1 MSELLMDAPASG
13 AQEAGEVVLRLSGV
27 VKTFPG
33 VRALDGVELEVRA
46 GEVHCLLG
54 QNGAGK
60 STLIKVLAGV
70 HRPDEGRVEWLGEQV
85 SFGSPQAAMK
95 AGIAT
100 IYQEL
105 DLVDY
110 LSVAENVYLG
120 HEPRSL
126 GFVQKGTA
134 ARQTRELLGRLG
146 HGEIPARRLV
156 RSLPAAGKQ
165 IVSMARALS
174 HEAKLIIMDEPSAVL
189 AHDEVGNLFRII
201 RELTAQGIA
210 VVYISHRL
218 EEIREIG
225 DRVTVLKD
233 GRTSAVNLPARTT
246 PTRDLVS
253 RMTGRSIEYVFPP
266 RAQQEPG
273 EKEHGS
279 SRPAAAQAAGQGTP
293 HVPLLTVRG
302 LGRTGEFADV
312 DLDVRAGEIVGI
324 AGLVGSGRSELLE
337 TVFGARTPDA
347 GTVAVGGRPLPP
359 GNVAAAVRAGLG
371 MAPEER
377 KSQALLLGE
386 PIYRNMTLTT
396 FSGFAT
402 AGFTD
407 AGREQAEAMK
417 IADLLELRPR
427 DVRRAVRT
435 LSGGNQQKVVVG
447 RWLLG
452 GTRLLLLDEPTRGVD
467 VGARAELYQVI
478 RGLADQGVGVL
489 LVSSE
494 VPEVLGLSDRVLVM
508 REGRVVHTAPAEGLA
523 EEDVLDLVMAGSLTA
538 TDERTEEQA

>member
-1 MSELLMDAPASG
+1 MSEQVSTEQTDS
-13 AQEAGEVVLRLSGV
+13 AQPNIVLRLTDV

-33 VRALDGVELEVRA
+33 VRALDGVQLEVRA

-60 STLIKVLAGV
+60 STLIKILSGA
-70 HRPDEGRVEWLGEQV
+70 HQPDSGQVEWLGEEV
-85 SFGSPQAAMK
+85 NFANPQAAMK

-105 DLVDY
+105 DLVDD
-110 LSVAENVYLG
+110 LSVAENAFLG
-120 HEPRSL
+120 HEPRTL
-126 GFVQKGTA
+126 GFVRR
-134 ARQTRELLGRLG
+134 ARMERQANEILGRLG
-146 HGEIPARRLV
+146 HGEIPSSRMV

-174 HEAKLIIMDEPSAVL
+174 HDARLIIMDEPSAVL

-210 VVYISHRL
+210 VIYISHRMDEL
-218 EEIREIG
+218 REIG

-233 GRTSAVNLPARTT
+233 GRTTAANLPARTT
-246 PTRDLVS
+246 PTKDLVS
-253 RMTGRSIEYVFPP
+253 RMTGRNIEYVFP
-266 RAQQEPG
+266 E
-273 EKEHGS
+273 
-279 SRPAAAQAAGQGTP
+279 RPAAATAVTEATE
-293 HVPLLTVRG
+293 LLRVDG
-302 LGRTGEFADV
+302 LCREGEFQNV
-312 DLDVRAGEIVGI
+312 SLDVRAGEIVGI

-337 TVFGARTPDA
+337 CIYGARRA
-347 GTVAVGGRPLPP
+347 QFGTVTMNGRKLRSGSVG
-359 GNVAAAVRAGLG
+359 AAVKAGMG

-386 PIYRNMTLTT
+386 PIYRNVTLAT
-396 FSGFAT
+396 FTRYASF
-402 AGFTD
+402 GFTN
-407 AGREQAEAMK
+407 AGKERAEAEQ
-417 IADLLELRPR
+417 IADSLELRPR

-452 GTRLLLLDEPTRGVD
+452 DTRLLLLDEPTRGVD

-478 RGLADQGVGVL
+478 RALAERGVGVL

-494 VPEVLGLSDRVLVM
+494 VPEVLGLADRVLVM
-508 REGRVVHTAPAEGLA
+508 REGRVVREAPAGELD
-523 EEDVLDLVMAGSLTA
+523 EDTVLDLVMSGSLMEGA
-538 TDERTEEQA
+538 PA

>member
-1 MSELLMDAPASG
+1 MSEQVAETSD
-13 AQEAGEVVLRLSGV
+13 VVLRLSGV

-70 HRPDEGRVEWLGEQV
+70 HRPDAGRVEWLGEEV
-85 SFGSPQAAMK
+85 SFSGPQAAMK

-110 LSVAENVYLG
+110 LTVAENIYLG
-120 HEPRSL
+120 HEPRSF
-126 GFVQKGTA
+126 GFVHKGQA
-134 ARQTRELLGRLG
+134 ARQTGELLGRLG
-146 HGEIPARRLV
+146 HGEIPPQRLV
-156 RSLPAAGKQ
+156 KSLPAAGKQ

-174 HEAKLIIMDEPSAVL
+174 HSAKLIIMDEPSAVL

-233 GRTSAVNLPARTT
+233 GRTSAVNLPARST

-253 RMTGRSIEYVFPP
+253 RMTGRSIEYVFPERP
-266 RAQQEPG
+266 NTAPG
-273 EKEHGS
+273 E
-279 SRPAAAQAAGQGTP
+279 R
-293 HVPLLTVRG
+293 LLEVRG
-302 LGRTGEFADV
+302 LGRSGEFTHV
-312 DLDVRAGEIVGI
+312 DLDVHAGEIVGI
-324 AGLVGSGRSELLE
+324 AGLVGSGRSEVLE
-337 TVFGARTPDA
+337 TIFGARQAEA
-347 GTVAVGGRPLPP
+347 GTVVMNGKALPP
-359 GNVAAAVRAGLG
+359 GNVAAAVRAGIG

-396 FSGFAT
+396 FPGYAT

-407 AGREQAEAMK
+407 AGKEQAEAMRV
-417 IADLLELRPR
+417 ADQLELRPR

-452 GTRLLLLDEPTRGVD
+452 DTRLLILDEPTRGVD

-478 RGLADQGVGVL
+478 RDLAASGVGVL

-508 REGRVVHTAPAEGLA
+508 REGRVVRSAPATELN

-538 TDERTEEQA
+538 ATTEEVAA

>member
-1 MSELLMDAPASG
+1 MTAEPT
-13 AQEAGEVVLRLSGV
+13 AGNVVLRLTDV

-33 VRALDGVELEVRA
+33 VRALDGVELEVEA

-70 HRPDEGRVEWLGEQV
+70 HRPDSGHVEWLGQPVE
-85 SFGSPQAAMK
+85 FATPQAAMK

-110 LSVAENVYLG
+110 LTVAENIYLG
-120 HEPRSL
+120 HEPHRF
-126 GFVQKGTA
+126 GFVHKGQA
-134 ARQTRELLGRLG
+134 QRRARELLGRLG
-146 HGEIPARRLV
+146 HGEIPTGWFV

-189 AHDEVGNLFRII
+189 AHDEVANLFRII

-225 DRVTVLKD
+225 DRVTILKD
-233 GRTSAVNLPARTT
+233 GRTTAAALPARTT
-246 PTRDLVS
+246 PTRDLVR
-253 RMTGRSIEYVFPP
+253 RMTGRTIEYVFPP
-266 RAQQEPG
+266 RQDTVDGPVLLEVANL
-273 EKEHGS
+273 
-279 SRPAAAQAAGQGTP
+279 SRAK
-293 HVPLLTVRG
+293 
-302 LGRTGEFADV
+302 EFADITFS
-312 DLDVRAGEIVGI
+312 VRAGEIVGI

-337 TVFGARTPDA
+337 TVFGARTPD
-347 GTVAVGGRPLPP
+347 GGSVFMDGREVPA
-359 GNVAAAVRAGLG
+359 GNVGAAVKAGMG

-386 PIYRNMTLTT
+386 AVYRNITLTT
-396 FSGFAT
+396 FGGYAK

-407 AGREQAEAMK
+407 AAREVAAAQD
-417 IADLLELRPR
+417 IADRLDLRPR
-427 DVRRAVRT
+427 DVRPPVST

-452 GTRLLLLDEPTRGVD
+452 HTRLLLLDEPTRGVD
-467 VGARAELYQVI
+467 VGARAELYKVI
-478 RGLADQGVGVL
+478 RDLAAKGVGIL

-494 VPEVLGLSDRVLVM
+494 VPEVLGLADRVLVM
-508 REGRVVHTAPAEGLA
+508 REGRLVHQAPAAQVTED
-523 EEDVLDLVMAGSLTA
+523 DVLDLVMAGSLHAAEDITM
-538 TDERTEEQA
+538 TEVAP